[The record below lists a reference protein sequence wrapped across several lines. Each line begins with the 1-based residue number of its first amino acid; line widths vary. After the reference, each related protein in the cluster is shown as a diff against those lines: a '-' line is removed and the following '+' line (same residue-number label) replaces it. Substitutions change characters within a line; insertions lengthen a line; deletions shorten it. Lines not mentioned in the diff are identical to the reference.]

1 MGFVV
6 KIDTTI
12 KYRVLEF
19 LSNYG
24 DKGFI
29 VLKTALEIALDPN
42 IDHRLG
48 DFSFKYLVFKLRK
61 LGINYNPAN
70 LLRILEKEYGIIEK
84 SYSSSNQ
91 KWWTFADLET
101 TRRALLEYSG
111 STEVNEPKLRLLLIK
126 YKSLEPSRI
135 LTTLRRLSFKNTL
148 NAIDKKVFREIVFN
162 ELDQIVTILEE
173 MMAYEDIFN
182 EEILVLEEIISLAE
196 MIASKIETGLKQKT
210 SKVEKPLTLK
220 KYEENLEL

>member
-29 VLKTALEIALDPN
+29 VLKTALETALDPN

-91 KWWTFADLET
+91 KWWTFVDLET